1 MGVIYYIFAI
11 PINGPPFLFLL
22 YPFKKKIN
30 FFFPLKILAPKLYK
44 NGDWGLGP
52 EMGIL
57 EKLRGWCII

>member
-1 MGVIYYIFAI
+1 MGVVYYIFAI

-22 YPFKKKIN
+22 YPFKKKKI
-30 FFFPLKILAPKLYK
+30 FFLAPKLYK